1 MSVFFSM
8 ISPFFRV
15 VFGHFMPEVV
25 VEKVKQLR
33 VKTVGKWPAANS
45 PASQDSN
52 QGLTAQGIGT
62 IVVCTLTT

>member
-1 MSVFFSM
+1 
-8 ISPFFRV
+8 
-15 VFGHFMPEVV
+15 MPEVV

-62 IVVCTLTT
+62 IVVCALTT